1 MYLEHVQYHFHSF
14 TIEPTNPV
22 AKMLRKLS
30 TCSFFTAV
38 FTEYP
43 VLLLYQTLFCL
54 FFFPISQFSPCVIFL
69 NNMFSCHSTPQIS
82 HNTLNSRDGSKYSIV
97 FTWLDC
103 GDFGLLLLP
112 QIYVPK
118 RVSHIIYQ
126 NIGPTHLMSLHVS
139 TSCNIANST

>member
-22 AKMLRKLS
+22 AKMLWKLS
-30 TCSFFTAV
+30 TCSFL

-43 VLLLYQTLFCL
+43 VLLLYQTLFHL
-54 FFFPISQFSPCVIFL
+54 FLLTISQFSPCVISL
-69 NNMFSCHSTPQIS
+69 NNMFSSQSTPRIS

-97 FTWLDC
+97 FTWVGC
-103 GDFGLLLLP
+103 GGFGLLLLP